1 MHMHLSRQKE
11 RLQASSCSKEIACG
25 SMTTMEE
32 ALKIHAD
39 VAGCSSCLLSS
50 VRGVLVYIG
59 YIAGALGDLG
69 KDNMGVGY

>member
-1 MHMHLSRQKE
+1 
-11 RLQASSCSKEIACG
+11 
-25 SMTTMEE
+25 MTTMEE